1 MSIPDFDYGK
11 SDFWTWDKPMY
22 DQLQWLRENDPIHW
36 SEKSGLFILTRFED
50 VMFASKNNETFC
62 SGEGVLPSNPAKLGL
77 IDEDEPRH
85 QKLRRLVNK
94 GFTPRMVRKMEEDF
108 EGIVKDALDGVAH
121 TGRCDFVHDIAV
133 PLPLLIIADM
143 IGVQPDDRAKFHQ
156 WSDCM
161 ILAQGNMHEPGVV
174 EAAAN
179 AFVEYGQYCTG
190 ILEDR
195 RANPRDDLMSILVTA
210 KDEGVLVD
218 HDHAGMDEVIVL
230 DEQRQLNNDELIM
243 FCVLL
248 LVAGNETTRNGLSGG
263 MKLLV
268 ENPHIAEQLAAD
280 PDLIKPAVEEMLRLT
295 SPIIS
300 FVRTA
305 TCDTEI
311 RGQKIAKGE
320 KVLMLYPSANRDA
333 EVFEDPD
340 RFIIDRN
347 KTNLAFG
354 IGNHFCLGAN
364 LARMEMRVAFRELL
378 RRTPGMKYAGEEPEM
393 APSALVRSFQKMDL
407 VFTPETA

>member
-143 IGVQPDDRAKFHQ
+143 IGVQPDDRAKFH
-156 WSDCM
+156 
-161 ILAQGNMHEPGVV
+161 
-174 EAAAN
+174 
-179 AFVEYGQYCTG
+179 
-190 ILEDR
+190 
-195 RANPRDDLMSILVTA
+195 
-210 KDEGVLVD
+210 
-218 HDHAGMDEVIVL
+218 
-230 DEQRQLNNDELIM
+230 
-243 FCVLL
+243 
-248 LVAGNETTRNGLSGG
+248 
-263 MKLLV
+263 
-268 ENPHIAEQLAAD
+268 
-280 PDLIKPAVEEMLRLT
+280 
-295 SPIIS
+295 
-300 FVRTA
+300 
-305 TCDTEI
+305 
-311 RGQKIAKGE
+311 
-320 KVLMLYPSANRDA
+320 
-333 EVFEDPD
+333 
-340 RFIIDRN
+340 
-347 KTNLAFG
+347 
-354 IGNHFCLGAN
+354 
-364 LARMEMRVAFRELL
+364 
-378 RRTPGMKYAGEEPEM
+378 
-393 APSALVRSFQKMDL
+393 
-407 VFTPETA
+407 